1 MSMSN
6 KSIEAI
12 IDRLNS
18 GDCKN
23 IFLQQIS
30 EDVEYG
36 IAWHK
41 VNQIHPIKGNYQ
53 RELRDLFYFIK
64 DEKHSYVGAVLIMVK
79 LDDLHAFV
87 KKEHR
92 RQGYLSNAM
101 TRVILPHL
109 LRKKERQR
117 ITIDNDWL
125 SEKKYNISK
134 KSALRI
140 GFKVISDNEFF
151 ITIGDIELDKEVQV
165 QKYGMKKE
173 RMLELSEK
181 MKEISIEIRK
191 IEDEFEMKLGKMD
204 LLEELRVF
212 AEDMGNRVLEE
223 EYFELKNNSNSS

>member
-92 RQGYLSNAM
+92 KQGYLSNAM

-125 SEKKYNISK
+125 GEKKYNISK

-140 GFKVISDNEFF
+140 GFKEVSDYEFY
-151 ITIGDIELDKEVQV
+151 ITRKDIEQDVRLQTRRYMMTED
-165 QKYGMKKE
+165 
-173 RMLELSEK
+173 RMHQLCEK

-191 IEDEFEMKLGKMD
+191 IEDEFEMKLGKVD

-212 AEDMGNRVLEE
+212 AEDVGSHVLEE
-223 EYFELKNNSNSS
+223 EYFELKNDSDS